1 MLTSWCPDNAV
12 SGRSRLND
20 TVTAP
25 HHVPSSPLP
34 VIRLR
39 DLLMADVPASRL
51 VIACDTIGGI
61 GPRAEDSYPADT
73 VWCAHLAA
81 RVPLLEVLCAGARPL
96 ILVNTLCQDWESAQP
111 MIEEFRR
118 CAVAVGIDPTAV
130 TGSTEDNV
138 TTTQTGIGVTI
149 IGVMPDG
156 KLPRAHD
163 GDVLVRVGTP
173 ISAPDDDVAPGRR
186 EIVALEEVR
195 ELMASGKVHDC
206 VPVGSHGV
214 AWEAAQLASTA
225 GLRAE
230 FRDVEVD
237 LAHSGGPSTCLVL
250 ACDRADVEE
259 LHGVVA
265 PQRPWEVIGRLA
277 SGS

>member
-1 MLTSWCPDNAV
+1 M
-12 SGRSRLND
+12 ND

-25 HHVPSSPLP
+25 NHLPSSPLP
-34 VIRLR
+34 VTRLR

-61 GPRAEDSYPADT
+61 GPRPDDSYPADP
-73 VWCAHLAA
+73 VWCAHLGA

-96 ILVNTLCQDWESAQP
+96 VLVNTLCQDWESAQP
-111 MIEEFRR
+111 MIKEFRR

-206 VPVGSHGV
+206 
-214 AWEAAQLASTA
+214 STA
-225 GLRAE
+225 GLRVE

>member
-1 MLTSWCPDNAV
+1 M
-12 SGRSRLND
+12 
-20 TVTAP
+20 TAP
-25 HHVPSSPLP
+25 NHLPSSPLP
-34 VIRLR
+34 VTRLR
-39 DLLMADVPASRL
+39 DLLVADVPASRL

-61 GPRAEDSYPADT
+61 GPRPDDSYPADP
-73 VWCAHLAA
+73 VWCAHLGA
-81 RVPLLEVLCAGARPL
+81 RVPLLEVMCAGARPL
-96 ILVNTLCQDWESAQP
+96 VLVNTPCQDWESAQP

-118 CAVAVGIDPTAV
+118 CAAAVGIDPTAV

-138 TTTQTGIGVTI
+138 ATTQTGIGVTV
-149 IGVMPDG
+149 IGVMPEG
-156 KLPRAHD
+156 ELPRAHD
-163 GDVLVRVGTP
+163 GDVLVCVGTP
-173 ISAPDDDVAPGRR
+173 VSAPDDDVAPGRR
-186 EIVALEEVR
+186 EIVPLAEVR
-195 ELMASGKVHDC
+195 DLVASGKVHDC

-237 LAHSGGPSTCLVL
+237 LARSGGPSTCLEL
-250 ACDRADVEE
+250 ACDRGDVEE

-265 PQRPWEVIGRLA
+265 PHRPWEVIGRLA

>member
-1 MLTSWCPDNAV
+1 
-12 SGRSRLND
+12 
-20 TVTAP
+20 
-25 HHVPSSPLP
+25 
-34 VIRLR
+34 
-39 DLLMADVPASRL
+39 
-51 VIACDTIGGI
+51 
-61 GPRAEDSYPADT
+61 
-73 VWCAHLAA
+73 
-81 RVPLLEVLCAGARPL
+81 
-96 ILVNTLCQDWESAQP
+96 

-118 CAVAVGIDPTAV
+118 CAAAVGIDPTAV

-138 TTTQTGIGVTI
+138 ATTQTGIGVTV